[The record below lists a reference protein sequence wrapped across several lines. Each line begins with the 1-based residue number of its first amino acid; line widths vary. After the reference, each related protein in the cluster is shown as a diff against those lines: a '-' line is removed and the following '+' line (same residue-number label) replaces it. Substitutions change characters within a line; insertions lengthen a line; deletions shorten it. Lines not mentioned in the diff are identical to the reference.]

1 MLGNKDAVANVAVKD
16 LDVATK
22 FYKNT
27 LGLTPVH
34 EEAKELIVFRSGTSE
49 INVYR
54 SDYAGTNKAT
64 AVTWNVDNVKEE
76 VAALKSK
83 GVVFERYDMPGMTRD
98 GDVYVAGDMKV
109 AWFKDPDGN
118 ILNVA
123 GR

>member
-1 MLGNKDAVANVAVKD
+1 MLGNNKAVANLAVKD
-16 LDVATK
+16 LEVATK
-22 FYKNT
+22 FYENT

-34 EEAKELIVFRSGTSE
+34 EEQKELVVFRSGTSE

-64 AVTWNVDNVKEE
+64 AVTWTVDNVKEE
-76 VAALKSK
+76 VANLKSK
-83 GVVFERYDMPGMTRD
+83 GVVFEHYDMPGMTRD
-98 GDVYVAGDMKV
+98 GDVYSSGDMKV

>member
-1 MLGNKDAVANVAVKD
+1 MLGNRTAVANVAVKD
-16 LDVATK
+16 LGVATK
-22 FYKNT
+22 FYKDT

-34 EEAKELIVFRSGTSE
+34 EEGHEVVVFRSGTSE

-64 AVTWNVDNVKEE
+64 VVTWNVDNVKEE
-76 VAALKSK
+76 VGDLKSK
-83 GVVFERYDMPGMTRD
+83 GIVFEHYDMPGMTRE
-98 GDVYVAGDMKV
+98 GDIHIAGDMKV

>member
-1 MLGNKDAVANVAVKD
+1 MLGNKKAVANLAVKD

-22 FYKNT
+22 FYQNT

-34 EEAKELIVFRSGTSE
+34 EEEKEVVVFRSGTSE

-64 AVTWNVDNVKEE
+64 AVTWNVENVKDE
-76 VAALKSK
+76 VADLKSK
-83 GVVFERYDMPGMTRD
+83 GVVFEHYDMPGMTRD
-98 GDVYVAGDMKV
+98 GDVYISGDMKV

>member
-1 MLGNKDAVANVAVKD
+1 MLGNKDAVANLAVKD
-16 LDVATK
+16 LNVATE

-34 EEAKELIVFRSGTSE
+34 EEGKEVVVFRSGSSE

-64 AVTWNVDNVKEE
+64 AVTWAVDNVKEE
-76 VAALKSK
+76 VDALKSR
-83 GVVFERYDMPGMTRD
+83 GVVFEHYDMPGMTRD
-98 GDVYVAGDMKV
+98 GDMYISGDMKV

-123 GR
+123 GK